1 MFLRNENTKN
11 ALRLGIL
18 CSLAYLV
25 CYFAKNILSV
35 VSPSMIDQGV
45 YSVEYI
51 GKLSTANML
60 FYAIGQ
66 LVNGIIGD
74 KITAKYMISCGLFM
88 TGICNI
94 VISISNIETLVLIA
108 YSMIG
113 FFLSMLYAPMTKVIA
128 ENTHPTHAYRCCLGL
143 EFAAIFGV
151 PIAGVVSLFFEW
163 NIAFAVSGITLIIV
177 GTLSFVFFTIFEK
190 KNIIKYTCKSKE
202 EKTKSAAKTLIQ
214 HGIIKFTFISILT
227 GIVRTSVVFWIPTYL
242 SQYLGFSVATATTL
256 FTLMTFVQ
264 SATPYINI
272 VIIYEKL
279 LKRNINRMLLLMFLL
294 STISFMMMRM
304 ITFPIL
310 NILFLLV
317 AVISAQGASSMLW
330 SVYCPSLK
338 DTGFVSTATGYL
350 DFISYGAAAL
360 ANLLFANAVTQIGWE
375 NLIIVWAALMFIGI
389 IISISNNANKKVL
402 SR

>member
-1 MFLRNENTKN
+1 MFFKNENAKN

-18 CSLAYLV
+18 CSIAYLA

-35 VSPSMIDQGV
+35 VSPSMIDQGI
-45 YSVEYI
+45 YSVQYI
-51 GKLSTANML
+51 GKLSTANMF

-66 LVNGIIGD
+66 LINGIIGD

-94 VISISNIETLVLIA
+94 VISVSDKNYLVLIA

-128 ENTHPTHAYRCCLGL
+128 ENTHPTHAYKCCLGL

-151 PIAGVVSLFFEW
+151 PIAGIVSLFFEW
-163 NIAFAVSGITLIIV
+163 NIAFAVAGITLILV
-177 GTLSFVFFTIFEK
+177 GISSFILFTFFEN
-190 KNIIKYTCKSKE
+190 KNIVKYTFKSKE
-202 EKTKSAAKTLIQ
+202 AKNKSAVKTLIK
-214 HGIIKFTFISILT
+214 HGIIKFTFISVLT

-242 SQYLGFSVATATTL
+242 SQYLGFSTARATTL
-256 FTLMTFVQ
+256 FTVMTCIQ

-272 VIIYEKL
+272 AMIYEKL
-279 LKRNINRMLLLMFLL
+279 LKRNMNQMLLLMFFL
-294 STISFMMMRM
+294 STSSFIMMRM
-304 ITFPIL
+304 ITLPIL
-310 NILFLLV
+310 NVLFLLV

-338 DTGFVSTATGYL
+338 DTGMVSTATGYL

-360 ANLLFANAVTQIGWE
+360 ANLLFANAVAQIGWG
-375 NLIIVWAALMFIGI
+375 NLILVWAALMFIGI
-389 IISISNNANKKVL
+389 IISYSKTKHKKTNI
-402 SR
+402 

>member
-18 CSLAYLV
+18 CSLAYLI

-35 VSPSMIDQGV
+35 VSPSMIDKGV
-45 YSVEYI
+45 YSVQFI

-60 FYAIGQ
+60 SYAIGQ
-66 LVNGIIGD
+66 LINGIIGD
-74 KITAKYMISCGLFM
+74 KITAKYMISCGLFF
-88 TGICNI
+88 TGIGNI
-94 VISISNIETLVLIA
+94 VISLSDQKYLILVA

-151 PIAGVVSLFFEW
+151 PIAGIVSLFFEW
-163 NIAFAVSGITLIIV
+163 NNAFAIAGITLIMV
-177 GTLSFVFFTIFEK
+177 GISTFILFTVFEN
-190 KNIIKYTCKSKE
+190 KNIIQYTCKSKE
-202 EKTKSAAKTLIQ
+202 EKTKSPVTTLIQ
-214 HGIIKFTFISILT
+214 HGIIKFTFISVLT

-242 SQYLGFSVATATTL
+242 SQYLGFSTAIATTL
-256 FTLMTFVQ
+256 FTAITCIQ
-264 SATPYINI
+264 SAAPFINI

-279 LKRNINRMLLLMFLL
+279 LKRSMNRMLFFMFLL
-294 STISFMMMRM
+294 SAVSFVFMR
-304 ITFPIL
+304 ILTVPIL
-310 NILFLLV
+310 NILFLLT
-317 AVISAQGASSMLW
+317 AIMTAQGASNMLW

-338 DTGFVSTATGYL
+338 DTGMVSTATGYL

-360 ANLLFANAVTQIGWE
+360 ANLLFANAVAQIGWG
-375 NLIIVWAALMFIGI
+375 NLILVWAALMFIGI
-389 IISISNNANKKVL
+389 IVSISNNTNQKY
-402 SR
+402 